1 MTRSRLA
8 AAAMV
13 LGAVAVLIYTL
24 ARPSPRQ
31 ATTPGDGASTGAAA
45 SKDTLAALAAVPHVL
60 FRHTGRDNT
69 YSRMAIVALADT
81 AGARQ
86 FTSLACERIAFGGG
100 AGGHGICLQAHRGMF
115 TTYEAVLFDAAFA
128 PTATLKLEG
137 PPTRTRVA
145 PNGRVGAITTFVV
158 GRDQGYESFGFS
170 TRTILV
176 DLTNGQTIANLEQFK
191 AERDGRPFT
200 APDFNFWGVTFA
212 NDSNTF
218 YATVMT
224 NRQTYLVRGDVS
236 GKTLT
241 VLRSNVECP
250 ALSPDNTR
258 IAFKKRVGT
267 TQAPWRFFI
276 LDLRT
281 MQDTPVGGESRSID
295 DQIEWLDE
303 GHVLYGASRD
313 APSSGSDVWMAP
325 AGGTDAPRV
334 FLTDAESA
342 GLAR

>member
-13 LGAVAVLIYTL
+13 LGALAVLIYTL

-31 ATTPGDGASTGAAA
+31 AAAPGDGTSNGAAA
-45 SKDTLAALAAVPHVL
+45 AKETLAALAAVPHVL

-81 AGARQ
+81 EGARQ
-86 FTSLACERIAFGGG
+86 VTSLACERIAF
-100 AGGHGICLQAHRGMF
+100 AGGHGICLQAHRDML
-115 TTYEAVLFDAAFA
+115 TTYEAVLFDSTFAA
-128 PTATLKLEG
+128 TATLKLDG

-145 PNGRVGAITTFVV
+145 PNGRLGAITTFVV
-158 GRDQGYESFGFS
+158 GRDQGYTSLGFS

-191 AERDGRPFT
+191 AERDRHPFT

-212 NDSNTF
+212 HDSNTF

-236 GKTLT
+236 RQTLT
-241 VLRSNVECP
+241 VLRADVECP

-267 TQAPWRFFI
+267 TQAPWRFFV

-295 DQIEWLDE
+295 DQIEWLDD

-313 APSSGSDVWMAP
+313 APSSGSDVWVAP
-325 AGGTDAPRV
+325 AAGSDAPRV
-334 FLTDAESA
+334 FLKDAESPA
-342 GLAR
+342 IVR